1 MDIGWYSF
9 PAHTGNVSIINI
21 KHWAEC
27 VSVQGKLFLRPCQIL
42 VRTRSPPQRV
52 HIKPPLSPWRA
63 NRVDD
68 MSENILELRIKS
80 GHVLIDWAESQIGES
95 GEGREEESRYRTL
108 YSP

>member
-1 MDIGWYSF
+1 MA
-9 PAHTGNVSIINI
+9 P
-21 KHWAEC
+21 
-27 VSVQGKLFLRPCQIL
+27 LPRPCEIL

-68 MSENILELRIKS
+68 MLENILELRIKS

-95 GEGREEESRYRTL
+95 GKVEKRSHVTRLHTPLGGDGG
-108 YSP
+108 